1 MRASDSFQ
9 TAAGL
14 IAIARGFI
22 GHILCLLGYFILT
35 KRQRGIIVEQAAMQ
49 HSSAYVNELAKQAR
63 QQMGEML

>member
-1 MRASDSFQ
+1 M
-9 TAAGL
+9 
-14 IAIARGFI
+14 
-22 GHILCLLGYFILT
+22 CLLGYFILT